1 MGNASVADSVGT
13 GGASDP
19 ARGSVRT
26 GSAHREFLVVAHTG
40 RETVTH
46 TIAAIARHCA
56 EGGVALRVVDHDTH
70 VDPDPASE
78 ARAYPQS
85 VADTGPI
92 PRPPERNPLDP
103 AHLRELGAQVEV
115 TSGDPDSAEGCEIV
129 IVLGGDGTFLRA
141 AELAYPA
148 GVPVLGI
155 NLGHIGF
162 LAEGEA
168 NRVDEVMAQLVS
180 GDYRVDPR
188 MTLDV
193 TVIDPA
199 DTKGTPQTSWAL
211 NEVAIL
217 NRTSTGVL
225 ELITEVDGR
234 PVSGFGADGV
244 LVSTPTGSTAYA
256 FSAGGPVM
264 WPDLE
269 AILVV
274 PSNAHALFA
283 RPMVTSPRSR
293 IAVEVDKLGRSGFA
307 LCDGRRRLDV
317 PAGARVE
324 VVRSD
329 RSVQWVRIDSDPF
342 ADRLVR
348 KFDLPVTGWRGR
360 QA

>member
-1 MGNASVADSVGT
+1 MAHASAAESSSASV
-13 GGASDP
+13 GG
-19 ARGSVRT
+19 
-26 GSAHREFLVVAHTG
+26 HREFLVVAHTG
-40 RETVTH
+40 REIVST
-46 TIAAIARHCA
+46 TIAAIGHHCA
-56 EGGVALRVVDHDTH
+56 AAGITLRVIDHDTGLGDH
-70 VDPDPASE
+70 PVDAAEAAVLPA
-78 ARAYPQS
+78 
-85 VADTGPI
+85 
-92 PRPPERNPLDP
+92 
-103 AHLRELGAQVEV
+103 
-115 TSGDPDSAEGCEIV
+115 SAEGSEIA

-141 AELAYPA
+141 AELTQPA

-162 LAEGEA
+162 LAEAEVHRLDA
-168 NRVDEVMAQLVS
+168 VMAQLIA
-180 GDYRVDPR
+180 GDYRVEPR
-188 MTLDV
+188 MALDV
-193 TVIDPA
+193 AVIDPA
-199 DTKGTPQTSWAL
+199 HPETPPTVSWAL
-211 NEVAIL
+211 NEVAVL
-217 NRTSTGVL
+217 NKSSTGVL

-293 IAVEVDKLGRSGFA
+293 IAVEVDKAGRSAVA
-307 LCDGRRRLDV
+307 LCDGRRRLEV

-324 VVRSD
+324 VVRSE

-360 QA
+360 QT

>member
-1 MGNASVADSVGT
+1 MVNESVG
-13 GGASDP
+13 
-19 ARGSVRT
+19 ARPGHRDIP
-26 GSAHREFLVVAHTG
+26 GQREFLVVAHTG
-40 RETVTH
+40 REIVTR
-46 TIAAIARHCA
+46 TIVAIARHCA
-56 EGGVALRVVDHDTH
+56 EAGVRLRIVDHDIH
-70 VDPDPASE
+70 ADNPAH
-78 ARAYPQS
+78 RLQAYPQDRDD
-85 VADTGPI
+85 AEHGRA
-92 PRPPERNPLDP
+92 RPPNHPVNPSE
-103 AHLRELGAQVEV
+103 LRGLGASVEV
-115 TSGDPDSAEGCEIV
+115 TSGDPDSAVGCEIV

-155 NLGHIGF
+155 NLGRIGF
-162 LAEGEA
+162 LAEAEA
-168 NRVDEVMAQLVS
+168 NRVDDVMRQLIAR
-180 GDYRVDPR
+180 DYRVEPR

-193 TVIDPA
+193 TVLDPA
-199 DTKGTPQTSWAL
+199 RPDSPQRSWAL

-217 NRTSTGVL
+217 NRTSSGVL
-225 ELITEVDGR
+225 EMVTEVDGR
-234 PVSGFGADGV
+234 PVSAFGADGV

-293 IAVEVDKLGRSGFA
+293 IAVEVDKDGRSAIA

-324 VVRSD
+324 VVRSE
-329 RSVQWVRIDSDPF
+329 RSVLWVRIDSDPF
-342 ADRLVR
+342 ADRLVT
-348 KFDLPVTGWRGR
+348 KFELPVTGWRGR
-360 QA
+360 QG

>member
-1 MGNASVADSVGT
+1 MVNGEQ
-13 GGASDP
+13 P
-19 ARGSVRT
+19 P
-26 GSAHREFLVVAHTG
+26 HREFLVVAHTG
-40 RETVTH
+40 RGIVTD

-56 EGGVALRVVDHDTH
+56 AGGVALRVVDHDTRA
-70 VDPDPASE
+70 DPDPESE

-85 VADTGPI
+85 LAEPDAPL
-92 PRPPERNPLDP
+92 RPSRNPLNP
-103 AHLRELGAQVEV
+103 AELRDLGVNVEV
-115 TSGDPDSAEGCEIV
+115 TTGEPDSAQGCEIV

-162 LAEGEA
+162 LAEAEA
-168 NRVDEVMAQLVS
+168 NRVDEVMRQLIS
-180 GDYRVDPR
+180 RDYRVEPR

-193 TVIDPA
+193 TVIDPTDPA
-199 DTKGTPQTSWAL
+199 GPQRSWAL

-217 NRTSTGVL
+217 NRTNTGVL
-225 ELITEVDGR
+225 ELVTEVDGR
-234 PVSGFGADGV
+234 PVSAFGADGV
-244 LVSTPTGSTAYA
+244 LISTPTGSTAYA

-293 IAVEVDKLGRSGFA
+293 VAVEVDKSGRSA
-307 LCDGRRRLDV
+307 TVLCDGRRRLDV

-324 VVRSD
+324 VVRSE

-348 KFDLPVTGWRGR
+348 KFELPVTGWRGR

>member
-1 MGNASVADSVGT
+1 MSDEGMTVATQDGAEPA
-13 GGASDP
+13 GG
-19 ARGSVRT
+19 
-26 GSAHREFLVVAHTG
+26 REFLVVAHTG
-40 RETVTH
+40 REIVTR
-46 TIAAIARHCA
+46 TMEAIARHCA
-56 EGGVALRVVDHDTH
+56 AAGVKLRVVDHDTKSH
-70 VDPDPASE
+70 DERDEPDDGE
-78 ARAYPQS
+78 I
-85 VADTGPI
+85 VA
-92 PRPPERNPLDP
+92 E
-103 AHLRELGAQVEV
+103 GAQGQTHPFDPGRLRSIGAAVEV
-115 TSGDPDSAEGCEIV
+115 APQVPASAEGCEIV

-148 GVPVLGI
+148 DVPVLGI

-162 LAEGEA
+162 LAEAEA
-168 NRVDEVMAQLVS
+168 NRVDEVMRQLIDR
-180 GDYRVDPR
+180 DYRVEPR
-188 MTLDV
+188 MTLDI
-193 TVIDPA
+193 TVIDPSSP
-199 DTKGTPQTSWAL
+199 DTEPVRTWAL

-217 NRTSTGVL
+217 NRSNNGVL

-234 PVSGFGADGV
+234 PVSAFGADGV

-293 IAVEVDKLGRSGFA
+293 IAVEIDKTGRSAVA
-307 LCDGRRRLDV
+307 LCDGRRRVDV

-324 VVRSD
+324 VVRSA
-329 RSVQWVRIDSDPF
+329 RSVLWVRIDSDPF
-342 ADRLVR
+342 ADRLVT

-360 QA
+360 QT